1 MNTLKKTSVI
11 GFGVILLAASLV
23 FVSCQRG
30 EEGSPEAQTTAD
42 KATAEREILYYTC
55 GMHPSVRV
63 SPEDYEKGNTSC
75 PICNM
80 GLVPVYKEEGEM
92 AEMEPGEH
100 EAMEREI
107 KLNARAQRLAQV
119 KTEEIQFRQ
128 LFREIKTVG
137 EIDYDERKVAFVA
150 AWIPG
155 RIDKLFVDFT
165 GVRVRKGAPLVWI
178 YSPDLV
184 TTQQEYL
191 LALETLEKV
200 KESPHG
206 ETLEGARSLVEASKK
221 RLLLWGVSEKQIKEL
236 EEKGEASTHMVV
248 HSPIGGT
255 VVHKNAVEGKY
266 VKEGENLYQIAGLSN
281 IWVLADIYESDLV
294 SIEKGQ
300 NVEIT
305 TSALPGER
313 FDGQISFIDPFLN
326 PRTRTVKVRVDV
338 SNTQMKLKPGMYVNV
353 LLSAH
358 VHDGIQGSGKVIY
371 ECPMHPEIQSDKPDD
386 CSICGMAL
394 VEKPQ
399 APPDSVLAVP
409 RSAVLD
415 TGERKLVY
423 VEKERGTYVAKE
435 IEVGADAVAIVN
447 GQKKKFYAVRAGL
460 SGGMRVVTQAN
471 FLIDSQSQITGQAE
485 AIYSGALDREKKD
498 KTPPTKHIH

>member
-11 GFGVILLAASLV
+11 GFGVILLAVSLI

-42 KATAEREILYYTC
+42 KVTADREILYYTC

-92 AEMEPGEH
+92 ARMESGEH
-100 EAMEREI
+100 EEMEREI

-165 GVRVRKGAPLVWI
+165 GVRVRKGAPLVWV
-178 YSPDLV
+178 YSPNLV

-221 RLLLWGVSEKQIKEL
+221 RLLLWGVSEKQINEL
-236 EEKGEASTHMVV
+236 EEKGEASTHMVI
-248 HSPIGGT
+248 HAPIGGT

-266 VKEGENLYQIAGLSN
+266 VKEGENLYQIADLSN
-281 IWVLADIYESDLV
+281 VWILADIYESDLV
-294 SIEKGQ
+294 SVEKGQ

-305 TSALPGER
+305 TSALPGEKYEGR
-313 FDGQISFIDPFLN
+313 ISFIDPYLN
-326 PRTRTVKVRVDV
+326 SRTRTVKVRIEV
-338 SNTQMKLKPGMYVNV
+338 SNNQMKLKPGMYVNV

-358 VHDGIQGSGKVIY
+358 VHDGIHGSGKVIY

-399 APPDSVLAVP
+399 APLGSILAVP

-423 VEKERGTYVAKE
+423 VEKEKGTYVAKE
-435 IEVGADAVAIVN
+435 IEVGSDAVAVVD
-447 GQKKKFYAVRAGL
+447 GERKKFYAVKAGL
-460 SGGMRVVTQAN
+460 AERMKVVTQAN

-485 AIYSGALDREKKD
+485 AIYSGALDRDKKD
-498 KTPPTKHIH
+498 KTPPSKHIH